1 MVPNGPYWP
10 KWTIWSKT
18 DQIWVQTDQK
28 ILLYWLDLLWAH
40 FWTEME
46 QKCSTMDQT
55 WSQTNPMVQNGPYGP
70 KRTRYRPKQTGNR
83 RKSFFTGLIFRDRIS
98 KEKWNRNAA
107 RWTKHGPKG
116 SHGQKWTI
124 GPKWTR
130 YRPKRIG
137 NWGDPFYTGLLFCE
151 HIFEQK
157 WNRNAARW
165 TRHGPKETI
174 WSKAGKILT

>member
-18 DQIWVQTDQK
+18 DQIWVQTDWK
-28 ILLYWLDLLWAH
+28 ILFYWLDLLSAH

-46 QKCSTMDQT
+46 QKCSTMGQT

-70 KRTRYRPKQTGNR
+70 KRTRYRPKRTGNW
-83 RKSFFTGLIFRDRIS
+83 RKSFFTGLIFREHIS
-98 KEKWNRNAA
+98 EEKWNRNAA

-124 GPKWTR
+124 WARTDQIQAQTDWKLRRSLLYWLDLLWAHFWT
-130 YRPKRIG
+130 
-137 NWGDPFYTGLLFCE
+137 
-151 HIFEQK
+151 
-157 WNRNAARW
+157 
-165 TRHGPKETI
+165 
-174 WSKAGKILT
+174 